1 MGGHPHCGPN
11 Q

>member
-11 Q
+11 E